1 MIRGE
6 GLGVGSSLPE
16 TAAGMGILA
25 GFEGIFGVFK
35 TSSKSGFGLHSFGVS
50 ACVWDSHASSVSGV
64 PKVNVESSAEVVNV
78 AVERGTL

>member
-1 MIRGE
+1 MVSLYECNWVLVDYVIKGE
-6 GLGVGSSLPE
+6 GVGVGSSLPE

-50 ACVWDSHASSVSGV
+50 ACV
-64 PKVNVESSAEVVNV
+64 
-78 AVERGTL
+78 